1 MNQQAAP
8 VITVDGPGGSG
19 KGTLSGMLAAR
30 LGWHLLDSGALYRL
44 LAYAAQNH
52 GADLTNEEILTSLA
66 AHLDVQFIAG
76 EDAGEQRIILEGEDV
91 SRAIRTETVGAGASK
106 VAALPAVREA
116 LLARQQAFREAP
128 GLVADGRDMGTVV
141 FPDAQLKIFLTASPE
156 IRAERRYRQLL
167 EKGETASLAGLLDE
181 INARDERDMNRSIAP
196 LRPAEDAVLIDSSHM
211 SIENVLET
219 VQAEARKRDLLG

>member
-1 MNQQAAP
+1 MSDHSTP

-44 LAYAAQNH
+44 LAFAAQKR
-52 GADLTNEEILTSLA
+52 GTDLADEQALVELA
-66 AHLDVQFIAG
+66 ANLDVQFIA
-76 EDAGEQRIILEGEDV
+76 DAEGGEQRIMLEGDDV
-91 SRAIRTETVGAGASK
+91 SRSIRTETVGAGASR
-106 VAALPAVREA
+106 VAALPAVRQA

-219 VQAEARKRDLLG
+219 VQAEARKRNLLG

>member
-1 MNQQAAP
+1 VSDHSTP

-44 LAYAAQNH
+44 LAFAAQKR
-52 GADLTNEEILTSLA
+52 GTDLADEQALVELA
-66 AHLDVQFIAG
+66 ANLDVQFIA
-76 EDAGEQRIILEGEDV
+76 DAEGGEQRIMLEGDDV
-91 SRAIRTETVGAGASK
+91 SRSIRTETVGAGASR
-106 VAALPAVREA
+106 VAALPAVRQA
-116 LLARQQAFREAP
+116 LLARQQAFRETP

-219 VQAEARKRDLLG
+219 VQAEARKRNLLG

>member
-1 MNQQAAP
+1 MSDHSTP

-44 LAYAAQNH
+44 LAFAAQKR
-52 GADLTNEEILTSLA
+52 GTDLADEQALVELA
-66 AHLDVQFIAG
+66 ANLDVQFIA
-76 EDAGEQRIILEGEDV
+76 DAEGGEQRIMLEGDDV
-91 SRAIRTETVGAGASK
+91 SRSIRTETVGAGASR
-106 VAALPAVREA
+106 VAALPAVRHA

-181 INARDERDMNRSIAP
+181 INARDERDMNRSVAP

-219 VQAEARKRDLLG
+219 VQAEARKRNLLG